1 MRIGILTGGGDAPC
15 LNGIIESATRALINM
30 GHEVVGI
37 QDGFEGIYKGHTIN
51 LTLDRVRGSHAFAG
65 TLLGTSNRS
74 GTEGR
79 EAEFQAAYE
88 KLDLEGLI
96 VAGGDGTFR
105 CLQAIQGLKLIG
117 VPKTID
123 NDLSGTD
130 VTFGYD
136 TACSV
141 VSEAIDS
148 LRTTAV
154 AHKRIVVIETMG
166 RTSGW
171 IALGGGMA
179 SMADAIMIPERPIDL
194 AAFKRF
200 LLEKHKS
207 QRGIIVVASEGATL
221 EENIERDLD
230 KSGASV
236 LVSNYGIGEK
246 LSKWIEE
253 QIDWE
258 ARHIVLGHLQRSHP
272 PTTTD
277 RFLTSAMGVIAARL
291 ADQGQ
296 WGKAA
301 AFIKGQV
308 TPVPIENVMGEPRNV
323 EPNHRWVKLA
333 QSLGI
338 FI

>member
-1 MRIGILTGGGDAPC
+1 
-15 LNGIIESATRALINM
+15 
-30 GHEVVGI
+30 
-37 QDGFEGIYKGHTIN
+37 
-51 LTLDRVRGSHAFAG
+51 
-65 TLLGTSNRS
+65 
-74 GTEGR
+74 
-79 EAEFQAAYE
+79 
-88 KLDLEGLI
+88 
-96 VAGGDGTFR
+96 
-105 CLQAIQGLKLIG
+105 
-117 VPKTID
+117 
-123 NDLSGTD
+123 
-130 VTFGYD
+130 
-136 TACSV
+136 
-141 VSEAIDS
+141 
-148 LRTTAV
+148 
-154 AHKRIVVIETMG
+154 
-166 RTSGW
+166 
-171 IALGGGMA
+171 
-179 SMADAIMIPERPIDL
+179 
-194 AAFKRF
+194 
-200 LLEKHKS
+200 
-207 QRGIIVVASEGATL
+207 VASEGATL